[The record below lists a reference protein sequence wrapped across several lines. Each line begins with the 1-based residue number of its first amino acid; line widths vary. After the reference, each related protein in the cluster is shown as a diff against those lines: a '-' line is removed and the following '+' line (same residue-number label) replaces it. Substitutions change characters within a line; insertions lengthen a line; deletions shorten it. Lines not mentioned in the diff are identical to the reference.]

1 MNRIVVSLAF
11 MGFVIPVTVT
21 AQEPKDWPIH
31 SRERP
36 QPAVVQP
43 GAETLPAPAPA
54 GATILFNG
62 TDLSKWVHANGTPA
76 RWVVRDGYFVVDA
89 DAGDL
94 VTRDSFGDVL
104 LHVEWSAPNPPT
116 GRDQD
121 RGNSGVYLMSTYE
134 VQVLDS
140 YQNTTYADGQAGA
153 LYGQFP
159 PLVNASR
166 PPGAWQSFDITFRG
180 PRFDSSGSLV
190 RPATITVRHNG
201 VLIQDNVTL
210 TGPTAHYAR
219 PPYKA
224 HPERLPIL
232 LQAHGHPVRYR
243 NIWLREIRD

>member
-1 MNRIVVSLAF
+1 MNRIVVCLGF
-11 MGFVIPVTVT
+11 MGFVMPVRVI
-21 AQEPKDWPIH
+21 AREPKDWPIH

-36 QPAVVQP
+36 LPAVVQP
-43 GAETLPAPAPA
+43 GVETLPAPAPP

-62 TDLSKWVHANGTPA
+62 TDLSKWVHTNGTPA

-89 DAGDL
+89 KAGDL
-94 VTRDSFGDVL
+94 VTRDSFGDVQ
-104 LHVEWSAPNPPT
+104 LHVEWSTPNPPT
-116 GRDQD
+116 GTDQD

-153 LYGQFP
+153 VYGQFP

-190 RPATITVRHNG
+190 RPATITVLHNG

-210 TGPTAHYAR
+210 TGPTAYYAR

-243 NIWLREIRD
+243 NIWLRELR